1 MENQNIYSKPVT
13 LRNILRF
20 AVPTIAMSVFMSFYT
35 MVDGLF
41 VSNLIGTDALSAI
54 NLTAPVIQL
63 VTAISTMLATGGSAV
78 IMKKMGEHRNEEAKE
93 DFTFL
98 VLVNVAAGLVMC
110 GAGYL
115 VMERIFAGMDLSAA
129 VAGYCTEY
137 LSRYLL
143 FTVPILL
150 MNNFTLYM
158 IASEKAALSLLCS
171 VAGGV
176 LNMVLDYVLIKMLSM
191 GIGGAAVA
199 TGLGY
204 SVTAV
209 TGLFVFSRKKSL
221 LHFEKPVLRFRV
233 LAAAASNGCSE
244 MATALVTGIVTMMFN
259 WTMLRY
265 VGEDGVAAVTIIM
278 YVLMFA
284 SSLYT
289 GYSYGVAPMISYYF
303 GEQRLEAQKGTA
315 GFAEPRS
322 GKITGTGGEE
332 PDCAALS
339 FAEPRSGKITGL
351 RGEEPDHILSLPGKP
366 YDGQEGETGSSA
378 GKLRKLIS
386 ISFRVIAFISVLTV
400 AASLLLTKPLVSVF
414 ARPDNPVF
422 ALAVTGNRICT
433 AALLFIGFNIFASG
447 MFTALSNGVI
457 SAVLA
462 FSRSFVFMLITMLV
476 LPALLGV
483 NGIWLAT
490 PAAELMAL
498 ALSAAMFRRYRKKYG
513 Y

>member
-1 MENQNIYSKPVT
+1 MEDQNVYAKPVT
-13 LRNILRF
+13 LKNILKF
-20 AVPTIAMSVFMSFYT
+20 AVPTIAMTVFMSFYT

-41 VSNLIGTDALSAI
+41 VSNLIGTNALSAI

-78 IMKKMGEHRNEEAKE
+78 IMKKMGEQKKEEAKE

-98 VLVNVAAGLVMC
+98 ILVNVLVGFIMC
-110 GAGYL
+110 LSGYL
-115 VMERIFAGMDLSAA
+115 LMDRIFAGMNLSED
-129 VAGYCTEY
+129 VAGYCVEY

-158 IASEKAALSLLCS
+158 IASEKATLSLICS
-171 VAGGV
+171 VTGGV
-176 LNMVLDYVLIKMLSM
+176 LNMMLDYVLIAGFHM
-191 GIGGAAVA
+191 GIGGAAIA

-209 TGLFVFSRKKSL
+209 VGLLVFSRKKSL
-221 LHFEKPVLRFRV
+221 LHFKKPVCRFQV
-233 LAAAASNGCSE
+233 LWNAASNGCSE
-244 MATALVTGIVTMMFN
+244 MATALVTGIITMMFN
-259 WTMLRY
+259 WTMLHY

-289 GYSYGVAPMISYYF
+289 GYSYGVAPMLSFYY
-303 GEQRLEAQKGTA
+303 GEQNQEKLKKLVAV
-315 GFAEPRS
+315 
-322 GKITGTGGEE
+322 
-332 PDCAALS
+332 
-339 FAEPRSGKITGL
+339 
-351 RGEEPDHILSLPGKP
+351 SL
-366 YDGQEGETGSSA
+366 
-378 GKLRKLIS
+378 
-386 ISFRVIAFISVLTV
+386 RVIAVISVVTV
-400 AASLLLTKPLVSVF
+400 VLSFGMTKPLVSIF
-414 ARPDNPVF
+414 ARPENPVYD
-422 ALAVTGNRICT
+422 LAVTGNRICT
-433 AALLFIGFNIFASG
+433 MALFFIGFNIFASG
-447 MFTALSNGVI
+447 MFTALSNGVV

-462 FSRSFVFMLITMLV
+462 FSRSFVFMLITMIA
-476 LPALLGV
+476 LPILLGV

-498 ALSAAMFRRYRKKYG
+498 TLSAGMFFKYRKRYE

>member
-1 MENQNIYSKPVT
+1 MENQTVYARPVT
-13 LRNILRF
+13 LKNILKF
-20 AVPTIAMSVFMSFYT
+20 AVPTIAMTVFMSFYT

-63 VTAISTMLATGGSAV
+63 VTAVSTMLATGGSAV
-78 IMKKMGEHRNEEAKE
+78 IMKKMGEHKSDEAKE

-98 VLVNVAAGLVMC
+98 ILVNVFVGIVMC
-110 GAGYL
+110 GIGVLAMDHIY
-115 VMERIFAGMDLSAA
+115 AGMNLSAD
-129 VAGYCTEY
+129 VEGYCVAY

-158 IASEKAALSLLCS
+158 IAGEKASLSLICS

-176 LNMVLDYVLIKMLSM
+176 LNMVLDYVLIDGFGM

-209 TGLFVFSRKKSL
+209 TGLFVFSRKKNL
-221 LHFEKPVLRFRV
+221 LHFKKPVMRFRV
-233 LAAAASNGCSE
+233 LADAAANGCSE
-244 MATALVTGIVTMMFN
+244 MATALVTGIITMAFN
-259 WTMLRY
+259 WTMLHY

-289 GYSYGVAPMISYYF
+289 GYSYGVAPMLSFYH
-303 GEQRLEAQKGTA
+303 GEQNHEKLKNL
-315 GFAEPRS
+315 
-322 GKITGTGGEE
+322 
-332 PDCAALS
+332 AAVS
-339 FAEPRSGKITGL
+339 VK
-351 RGEEPDHILSLPGKP
+351 
-366 YDGQEGETGSSA
+366 
-378 GKLRKLIS
+378 
-386 ISFRVIAFISVLTV
+386 VIAVISGLTA
-400 AASLLLTKPLVSVF
+400 AASFVLTKPLVSVF
-414 ARPDNPVF
+414 ARPDNPVYD
-422 ALAVTGNRICT
+422 LAVTGNRICT
-433 AALLFIGFNIFASG
+433 AALLFLGFNIFASG
-447 MFTALSNGVI
+447 MFTALSNGVV
-457 SAVLA
+457 SALLA
-462 FSRSFVFMLITMLV
+462 FSRSFVFMLITMTV
-476 LPALLGV
+476 LPRIWGV
-483 NGIWLAT
+483 NGVWLAT

-498 ALSAAMFRRYRKKYG
+498 VMSAFLFLKYKKRYG

>member
-1 MENQNIYSKPVT
+1 MENSNAYEKPVT
-13 LRNILRF
+13 LKNIIKF
-20 AVPTIAMSVFMSFYT
+20 AVPTIAMTVFMSFYT

-63 VTAISTMLATGGSAV
+63 VTAVSTMLATGGSAV
-78 IMKKMGEHRNEEAKE
+78 IMKKMGEQKTDEAKE

-98 VLVNVAAGLVMC
+98 IIVNVIVGLVMC
-110 GAGYL
+110 AAGYL
-115 VMERIFAGMDLSAA
+115 AMDFIFAGMNLSPA
-129 VAGYCTEY
+129 VEGYCVEY
-137 LSRYLL
+137 LSRYLI

-158 IASEKAALSLLCS
+158 IASEKAVLSLVCS
-171 VAGGV
+171 VTGGI
-176 LNMVLDYVLIKMLSM
+176 LNMALDYVFIAGLDM

-209 TGLFVFSRKKSL
+209 AGLFVFSRKKSL
-221 LHFEKPVLRFRV
+221 LHFKKPVFRIRV
-233 LAAAASNGCSE
+233 LGSAASNGCSE

-259 WTMLRY
+259 WTMLHY

-289 GYSYGVAPMISYYF
+289 GYSYGVAPMLSFYY
-303 GEQRLEAQKGTA
+303 GEQNREKLKKLVG
-315 GFAEPRS
+315 
-322 GKITGTGGEE
+322 
-332 PDCAALS
+332 LS
-339 FAEPRSGKITGL
+339 MK
-351 RGEEPDHILSLPGKP
+351 
-366 YDGQEGETGSSA
+366 
-378 GKLRKLIS
+378 
-386 ISFRVIAFISVLTV
+386 VIAVISVITA
-400 AASLLLTKPLVSVF
+400 AASFVMTRPLVSVF
-414 ARPDNPVF
+414 ARTDNPVYD
-422 ALAVTGNRICT
+422 LAVTGNRICT
-433 AALLFIGFNIFASG
+433 AALFFIGFNIFASG
-447 MFTALSNGVI
+447 MFTALSNGIV

-462 FSRSFVFMLITMLV
+462 FSRSFVFMLITMIV
-476 LPALLGV
+476 LPLILGV

-498 ALSAAMFRRYRKKYG
+498 GLSFFMLLKYRKRYG
-513 Y
+513 YMSGNGSDDKRK